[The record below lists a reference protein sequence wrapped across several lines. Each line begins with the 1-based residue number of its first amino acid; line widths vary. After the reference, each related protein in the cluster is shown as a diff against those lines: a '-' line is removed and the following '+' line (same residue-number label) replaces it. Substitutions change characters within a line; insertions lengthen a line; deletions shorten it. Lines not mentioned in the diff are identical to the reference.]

1 MNTSKKEK
9 IMFILSCRASREL
22 MSDETYKDLYIFYKD
37 NLNNDEID
45 TEFDFYLNDKSSE
58 IYPSLDTK
66 LF

>member
-1 MNTSKKEK
+1 
-9 IMFILSCRASREL
+9 